1 MNELTRR
8 AFAESLAIAALA
20 PVLGVPP
27 GSIPVLDWSLPAD
40 SVHAPAGALAK
51 ALAKALAGAIR
62 AQYGSRLSAKALTTI
77 TDQIQSGLERVE
89 RLKKVPLANG
99 NEPDFVF
106 SAPQSPR
113 VR

>member
-27 GSIPVLDWSLPAD
+27 GSIPVLHWSAPAD
-40 SVHAPAGALAK
+40 SLPVPAG

-99 NEPDFVF
+99 DEPDFVF
-106 SAPQSPR
+106 SASHSAPKR
-113 VR
+113 

>member
-8 AFAESLAIAALA
+8 AFAESLAVAALA

-27 GSIPVLDWSLPAD
+27 GSIPVLDWSSPAD

-51 ALAKALAGAIR
+51 ALVGAIR
-62 AQYGSRLSAKALTTI
+62 AQYGSRLSTKALTTI

-89 RLKKVPLANG
+89 RLKKVPLSNG
-99 NEPDFVF
+99 DEPDFVF
-106 SAPQSPR
+106 SAASSR
-113 VR
+113 SSR